1 MLISETQT
9 ALSRPRSPE
18 EYRETVETCLDAAQ
32 QMRRL
37 TESLLQLARFDAGQE
52 LMHREPVDLAD
63 VARENV
69 KRIQPLIQNHSPSLR
84 TELSSAVVSA
94 DPERLGQVLI
104 NLLAN
109 AIQYNRPGGEIR
121 VTSGLQDGFAVIQ
134 ISDTGLGI
142 AADDLVH
149 VFERFYRVDKSRAR
163 LAGRSGLGL
172 SISKAIVEAHGGT
185 ITAASEPGV
194 ETTFTLRFPVFQIEE
209 SEE

>member
-1 MLISETQT
+1 M
-9 ALSRPRSPE
+9 
-18 EYRETVETCLDAAQ
+18 
-32 QMRRL
+32 
-37 TESLLQLARFDAGQE
+37 
-52 LMHREPVDLAD
+52 
-63 VARENV
+63 
-69 KRIQPLIQNHSPSLR
+69 
-84 TELSSAVVSA
+84 
-94 DPERLGQVLI
+94 I

-121 VTSGLQDGFAVIQ
+121 VTSGLQDGFALIQ

-142 AADDLVH
+142 AAEDLVH

-194 ETTFTLRFPVFQIEE
+194 ETTFILRFPVLQIEASNE
-209 SEE
+209 